1 MAKWIKAK
9 CSEKDGDANCSNCG
23 HWDWSDCNYCSN
35 CGKYMKEEIK
45 QIQGN
50 CKICEY
56 MHEERYEFDD
66 QVVLIPHCFGQKYV
80 SKVKYSYCCK
90 DFKKRED

>member
-1 MAKWIKAK
+1 MAKWIKAE

-35 CGKYMKEEIK
+35 CGENMKEEIK
-45 QIQGN
+45 QTQEN
-50 CKICEY
+50 CKICKY
-56 MHEERYEFDD
+56 MREERYEYDD
-66 QVVLIPHCFGQKYV
+66 QVVLIPHCFGQKNAP
-80 SKVKYSYCCK
+80 KVKYSYCCK